1 MFLHL
6 GSINECF
13 YHDSVSSNFC
23 FHIFATDT
31 QIVHQIC
38 KFVVMLIDY
47 TSKTTK
53 RYMAL

>member
-13 YHDSVSSNFC
+13 YHDPVSGNFC
-23 FHIFATDT
+23 FDIFANDT

-38 KFVVMLIDY
+38 KFVVMLIDCA
-47 TSKTTK
+47 SKTTK